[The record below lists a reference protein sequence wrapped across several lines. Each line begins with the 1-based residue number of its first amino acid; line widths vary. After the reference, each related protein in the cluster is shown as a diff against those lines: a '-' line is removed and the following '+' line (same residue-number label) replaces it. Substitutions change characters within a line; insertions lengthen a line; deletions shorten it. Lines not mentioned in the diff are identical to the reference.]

1 MPEQRSFNLFPLLD
15 RRIDGPEAVTLS
27 LRGTFLDQPEDDDLG
42 QYRLRR
48 ANSDGSLNATRSS
61 DSVVF
66 WLPGV
71 SREGSANRT
80 SSSQEKE
87 DFYDNGPGASDSNHT
102 MRHPAAGLHHEDLH
116 QNPVPTDQQSR
127 QHGLWQHPQQTHSIR
142 HSEEMFEHR
151 HQQATSDLPDVG
163 YQQDTAPFSGGKTGK
178 DWHRVPEGWFGGG
191 YSQAAHMS
199 SGSEASFMGPG
210 KGHNSIGGFTQYT
223 SASGPAGSAETVEVQ
238 NPALGYSKDFPQIM
252 AGAPGTGSGPQS
264 AAPSRPPDAEGSRI
278 TYKDLDDE
286 TLLSLVPINTEGEPS
301 SVGSFKH
308 PGSCSPCNFWFKG
321 LCSKGVRCTYCHF
334 RHEGQKSK
342 RIRPSKNTRLW
353 KRSLLNSDGQG
364 MADP

>member
-1 MPEQRSFNLFPLLD
+1 MPEQRSFYLFPLLD
-15 RRIDGPEAVTLS
+15 RRIDGPEAVSLS
-27 LRGTFLDQPEDDDLG
+27 VRGTFLDQPEDDDLG

-127 QHGLWQHPQQTHSIR
+127 QHGLWQHPQQTHSMR
-142 HSEEMFEHR
+142 HSEELFEHR
-151 HQQATSDLPDVG
+151 HQQATSNLPKVG

-178 DWHRVPEGWFGGG
+178 GWHPEGCFGGG

-199 SGSEASFMGPG
+199 SSSEASFMGPG

-223 SASGPAGSAETVEVQ
+223 SASGSAETIQVQ
-238 NPALGYSKDFPQIM
+238 GPAHGYSKDLPQIM
-252 AGAPGTGSGPQS
+252 AGATGTRSGSQS
-264 AAPSRPPDAEGSRI
+264 AAPSQTPDAESSRI

-286 TLLSLVPINTEGEPS
+286 TLLSLVPINTDGEPS

-342 RIRPSKNTRLW
+342 RIRPSKNTRAM
-353 KRSLLNSDGQG
+353 KKSLQNAGS
-364 MADP
+364 

>member
-1 MPEQRSFNLFPLLD
+1 MPERLPFNLSPSQD
-15 RRIDGPEAVTLS
+15 SRIDGPETVTIPV
-27 LRGTFLDQPEDDDLG
+27 RRAFVGEPEDDDLG
-42 QYRLRR
+42 EYTVRR
-48 ANSDGSLNATRSS
+48 PNSEGSLNATSGS

-71 SREGSANRT
+71 SREVSARHTGT
-80 SSSQEKE
+80 SSSQERE
-87 DFYDNGPGASDSNHT
+87 DFYDSRPGASESNHVMT
-102 MRHPAAGLHHEDLH
+102 HPAAGLNHVDLH
-116 QNPVPTDQQSR
+116 QNPVPTYQQSR
-127 QHGLWQHPQQTHSIR
+127 QHDPRQHPQQTHSMR
-142 HSEEMFEHR
+142 HSEELFEHR
-151 HQQATSDLPDVG
+151 HQQVTSNLPDVG

-178 DWHRVPEGWFGGG
+178 GWHPEGCFGGG

-223 SASGPAGSAETVEVQ
+223 SASGSAETIQVQ
-238 NPALGYSKDFPQIM
+238 GPAHGYSKDLPQIM
-252 AGAPGTGSGPQS
+252 AGATGTRSGSQS
-264 AAPSRPPDAEGSRI
+264 AAPSQTPDAESSRI

-286 TLLSLVPINTEGEPS
+286 TLLSLVPINTDGGPS